1 MKLQIEILLN
11 YVIKT
16 IKNEEAR
23 RSRYLIPLKCL
34 LSYSVD
40 AGLQDSFKMETVQ
53 EQEYK
58 VCLKKQMGK
67 YYTSSEKFIRFCR
80 KILFLEVKEINW
92 EANV

>member
-1 MKLQIEILLN
+1 MDFEKEIAETVKLQIEILLN

-40 AGLQDSFKMETVQ
+40 AGLQD
-53 EQEYK
+53 
-58 VCLKKQMGK
+58 
-67 YYTSSEKFIRFCR
+67 R
-80 KILFLEVKEINW
+80 